1 MVEEGLESGPSP
13 GPTFS
18 STERPSPSRSKVAC
32 LSDQRGLMRPPSGPA
47 VCPDS
52 SRSLRK
58 PPSLPRTRAHVAK
71 TAYSQLNICAPPKSD
86 YKAMRIIQHNS
97 RGTCH
102 IQSSSHNVRIHTN
115 LFPRGFTHICI
126 LIQWTPTPVRTE
138 AADTNLP
145 YVFIHVFV
153 PIRQIYVFTPHG
165 SGTHIRSMSYTKSSP
180 TKNFIHCS
188 QTQH

>member
-52 SRSLRK
+52 SLSLRK
-58 PPSLPRTRAHVAK
+58 PPSLPRTRAHVARA
-71 TAYSQLNICAPPKSD
+71 AYSQFNICAPPKSA

-97 RGTCH
+97 RGICH
-102 IQSSSHNVRIHTN
+102 IQSSSHSVQIHPN
-115 LFPRGFTHICI
+115 LFPQGFTHICI
-126 LIQWTPTPVRTE
+126 LIQWTPPPVRTE
-138 AADTNLP
+138 AAGTALP
-145 YVFIHVFV
+145 YVSMHVFV
-153 PIRQIYVFTPHG
+153 PVQQIYMFTPHR
-165 SGTHIRSMSYTKSSP
+165 SGTHMRSVSYTKPSP
-180 TKNFIHCS
+180 TKNFIHRS
-188 QTQH
+188 QT